1 MSSGYAPTVGAPAP
15 GKGIWTGVR
24 GQARRVSSNTTAL
37 AIMVASILGLI
48 LRLYML
54 ARPNYLLGLTGY
66 DDGVD
71 FGAALRLVDGA
82 LPYRDFA
89 FVQPPGIAVLLA
101 PVAALAK
108 LTGSTDAGLAVARL
122 LTALVGAANITLVG
136 LLIRHRG
143 AVAAA
148 VACGLFAVSP
158 DAILASH
165 SVLLEP
171 WLVLFV
177 LAGVLLLFDRDHL
190 TTSSRRVVIG
200 GGLLGFAC
208 AIKVW
213 AVIPVAVL
221 TICFVATGAGRR
233 RTLRLVAGVIGG
245 AAVFTVPFAAVGP
258 NAFLRDVVFAQ
269 LARGDVT
276 RVAVID
282 RLVSFTGLRD
292 LQPAPGVTIA
302 VASAMFG
309 AVALYFAV
317 PWVHARRR
325 QATLDWFVMMTAAAV
340 AAAFLWPADYYS
352 HYDAFL
358 EPFLVCALA
367 LPVAT
372 LAAFVLAPGST
383 GSVVP
388 SPLPAARRARRALR
402 AARIRA
408 GDVTAELGAIA
419 AVARWPVLVFLST
432 RAALLAMAAIEH
444 VVHHQPFLAQL
455 ATWDGKWYG
464 ELALNGYPTQASLQ
478 HTTLGFFPLYPI
490 VIRRVAGVLAHLG
503 TPLPFTA
510 QINLAGVIVSGC
522 GGALATVLVQRLAAS
537 WWGERSGRRAAVLF
551 CVFPGSVVFS
561 MVYAEG
567 LLIPL
572 AAGCILALGRRRWL
586 LAGCLAGLATA
597 TAPQGLVLILVCAC
611 AAARELLRPD
621 HGRRAWA
628 SLSAP
633 ALSIT
638 GVVAF
643 ACFLWITTGTP
654 LASLHSQQSAWHER
668 TNPFA
673 VVDLVSGAVAQITD
687 PLANKS
693 TYKPVVA
700 AIGALLLLVLLGVLF
715 RRRRTV
721 SLEALV
727 WTAGISFLAL
737 TTEYLPPNPRM
748 LITAFPALIA
758 PASCVKGRWFVLLV
772 AVSFVLLLGASWLT
786 FSVAHRM
793 LPP

>member
-1 MSSGYAPTVGAPAP
+1 MSSGYAPTVRVAAR
-15 GKGIWTGVR
+15 GKGLWTGVR
-24 GQARRVSSNTTAL
+24 GQARRLSSNATAL
-37 AIMVASILGLI
+37 AITVASILGLI

-54 ARPNYLLGLTGY
+54 ARPNYLLGVTGY

-71 FGAALRLVDGA
+71 FGAALRLIDGA

-122 LTALVGAANITLVG
+122 LTALVGAANVTLVG
-136 LLIRHRG
+136 LLVRHRG
-143 AVAAA
+143 AVAAG

-177 LAGVLLLFDRDHL
+177 LAGALLLFDRDQL
-190 TTSSRRVVIG
+190 TTSSGRVVIG

-221 TICFVATGAGRR
+221 TICFVAGGVGRR
-233 RTLRLVAGVIGG
+233 STLRFIAGVLGG
-245 AAVFTVPFAAVGP
+245 AAVFTVPFAALGP

-276 RVAVID
+276 RVPLIA

-309 AVALYFAV
+309 AVALYVTV
-317 PWVHARRR
+317 PWVHARLRR
-325 QATLDWFVMMTAAAV
+325 ATLDWFVMVTAAAV

-367 LPVAT
+367 LPLAA
-372 LAAFVLAPGST
+372 LAAFVVAPGAT
-383 GSVVP
+383 ANVVP
-388 SPLPAARRARRALR
+388 SPLPAARPAPG
-402 AARIRA
+402 AARVRA
-408 GDVTAELGAIA
+408 GEVTAELGAIA
-419 AVARWPVLVFLST
+419 AAARWPVLVFLST

-444 VVHHQPFLAQL
+444 VVRHQPFLAQL

-464 ELALNGYPTQASLQ
+464 QLALNGYPTQASLQ

-490 VIRRVAGVLAHLG
+490 VVRRVAGVLAHLE

-510 QINLAGVIVSGC
+510 QINLAGVIVSGF

-611 AAARELLRPD
+611 AAARELLRSD
-621 HGRRAWA
+621 QGGRRAWR
-628 SLSAP
+628 SLWAP
-633 ALSIT
+633 ALSLT
-638 GVVAF
+638 GVGAF
-643 ACFLWITTGTP
+643 ACFLWIRTGTP

-673 VVDLVSGAVAQITD
+673 VVDLVSGAVAQITH

-700 AIGALLLLVLLGVLF
+700 AIGVPLLLVLLAVLF

-727 WTAGISFLAL
+727 WTGGVSFLAL

-758 PASCVKGRWFVLLV
+758 PASCVKGRWFVLL
-772 AVSFVLLLGASWLT
+772 AAASFVLLLGASWLT
-786 FSVAHRM
+786 FTVGHRM